1 MDNQILQRIILLL
14 LCLCQI
20 KAAKF
25 PGFVSVAIIDTYTGK
40 SEKILLELGKVLC
53 DERHLFEIKA
63 KSIDA
68 DEENPNVAWVDIE
81 IHYLPAK
88 KNASS
93 CVQLGK
99 LCTNQIYRFE
109 NTRYII
115 GFDMLPHLDDEEYL
129 IKN

>member
-14 LCLCQI
+14 LCLCPI
-20 KAAKF
+20 NAVKF
-25 PGFVSVAIIDTYTGK
+25 PGFVSVAIVDTYTGK
-40 SEKILLELGKVLC
+40 SEKILLEPGKTMN
-53 DERHLFEIKA
+53 DEQHLFDIKV

-68 DEENPNVAWVDIE
+68 DEENPSVAWVDIE
-81 IHYLPAK
+81 IHYLLAK
-88 KNASS
+88 KNVPS

-115 GFDMLPHLDDEEYL
+115 GFDILQHLDDEAYSQS
-129 IKN
+129 

>member
-14 LCLCQI
+14 LYLCPI
-20 KAAKF
+20 NAAKF
-25 PGFVSVAIIDTYTGK
+25 PGFVSVAIVDTYTGK
-40 SEKILLELGKVLC
+40 SERILLELGKVLN

-68 DEENPNVAWVDIE
+68 DEENPNGAWVDIE
-81 IHYLPAK
+81 IHYLLAK
-88 KNASS
+88 KNVPS

-115 GFDMLPHLDDEEYL
+115 GFDILPHLDDEAYSQS
-129 IKN
+129 

>member
-1 MDNQILQRIILLL
+1 MSLD
-14 LCLCQI
+14 
-20 KAAKF
+20 
-25 PGFVSVAIIDTYTGK
+25 
-40 SEKILLELGKVLC
+40 

-81 IHYLPAK
+81 IHYLLAK
-88 KNASS
+88 KNIPS

-115 GFDMLPHLDDEEYL
+115 GFDILPQLDDEEAS
-129 IKN
+129 